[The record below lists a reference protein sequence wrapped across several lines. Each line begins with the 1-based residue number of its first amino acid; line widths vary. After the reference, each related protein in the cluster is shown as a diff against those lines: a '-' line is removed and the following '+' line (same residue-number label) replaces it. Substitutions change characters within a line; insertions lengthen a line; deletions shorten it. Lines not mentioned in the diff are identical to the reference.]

1 MFLGGVQIELDEGG
15 RDKAAR
21 LSDVVIESGSSTARP
36 YSSTD
41 ICDTFYQRWILKVV
55 RRRQATVWEDAK
67 ARKKILRID

>member
-1 MFLGGVQIELDEGG
+1 MQLELDEGG

-21 LSDVVIESGSSTARP
+21 LSDVVIESGTGTARL

-55 RRRQATVWEDAK
+55 RRRQATVLEDVEAGIK
-67 ARKKILRID
+67 DFEN